1 MIFETER
8 LYVRKWNRNDFSE
21 LYELFG
27 DTAIKETISPQLTIE
42 ETQSIFEKQ
51 IIRYENNSPFG
62 RYFIVEKQ
70 SNTCIGILLFK
81 KNKDNKGV
89 EIGYSLKRNQWQK
102 GYATEVVKESIN
114 WIFESN
120 QFSSLY
126 AITGS
131 ENESS
136 KNVLLK
142 CGFISK
148 EYFTE
153 AGEELSLF
161 RLNCPGFKGNHFS
174 EQSYFAFADIVKRS
188 N

>member
-8 LYVRKWNRNDFSE
+8 LYVRRWNHNDLPA
-21 LYELFG
+21 LYELYG
-27 DTAIKETISPQLTIE
+27 DAAIKETIAPRLTIE

-51 IIRYENNSPFG
+51 IVRYKNNSPFG

-70 SNTCIGILLFK
+70 SNACIGILLFK
-81 KNKDNKGV
+81 KDNNNKGV
-89 EIGYSLKRNQWQK
+89 EIGYSLKKTKWKK

-126 AITGS
+126 AITSS

-153 AGEELSLF
+153 AGEELNLF
-161 RLNCPGFKGNHFS
+161 RLNNMEPESVNYQIHHLS
-174 EQSYFAFADIVKRS
+174 LLPV
-188 N
+188 

>member
-8 LYVRKWNRNDFSE
+8 LYVTKWKSDDLQALHE
-21 LYELFG
+21 LYN
-27 DTAIKETISPQLTIE
+27 DTAIKESISPQLTIE

-51 IIRYENNSPFG
+51 IILYNNHLPFG
-62 RYFIVEKQ
+62 RYFIVEKF
-70 SNTCIGILLFK
+70 SNKFIGILLFK
-81 KNKDNKGV
+81 KDDCKKGV
-89 EIGYSLKRNQWQK
+89 EIGYSLKKNQWKK
-102 GYATEVVKESIN
+102 GYATEVVRESIN
-114 WIFESN
+114 WIFESKG
-120 QFSSLY
+120 FSSMY

-153 AGEELSLF
+153 NGEDLNLF
-161 RLNCPGFKGNHFS
+161 NLNYS
-174 EQSYFAFADIVKRS
+174 DS
-188 N
+188 